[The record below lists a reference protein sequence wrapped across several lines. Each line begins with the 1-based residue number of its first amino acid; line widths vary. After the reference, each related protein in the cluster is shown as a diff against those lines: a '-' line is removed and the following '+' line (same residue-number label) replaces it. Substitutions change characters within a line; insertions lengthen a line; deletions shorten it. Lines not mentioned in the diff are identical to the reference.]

1 MQPARRNQ
9 MAVASLVVA
18 IVSWFCFGLLGSIV
32 AIILGLTA
40 RERIRESNAGGARLA
55 TVAIWMSYFHI
66 VVSVVLLIGAVVY
79 GLHVGLGWFG
89 GRA

>member
-1 MQPARRNQ
+1 

-18 IVSWFCFGLLGSIV
+18 IVSWFCFGLIGSIV

-40 RERIRESNAGGARLA
+40 RERIRESHERGARVA

-66 VVSVVLLIGAVVY
+66 LVSVALLIGAVVY
-79 GLHVGLGWFG
+79 GLHFGLGWFG
-89 GRA
+89 GHA